1 MESENFLDFLKMED
15 SSLIIRNVM
24 DEMPI
29 KDRQNWWNNCLFDYE
44 KEAIMSNPYFDK
56 VTFEKVT
63 GIKLTN

>member
-44 KEAIMSNPYFDK
+44 KEELMNSPYFDK